1 MITLGDFIDFYLKLK
16 QKGFSFLMRKLFKFS
31 NQNRVASKWDN
42 FQTESDF
49 WVIPEVK
56 ADWNFKI
63 SGDSSVTY
71 EEYIAKKYL
80 NSDSKLTLLSVG
92 CGEGLHERNFAKQ
105 FPFSKIVGIDI
116 SPQSI
121 AKAKDYAKLEELT
134 IDYQAGDFTK
144 MNFENQKFDVIL
156 FDSSLHHFSTIASF
170 LKTTIQPLL
179 NDDGIVVVFEFCGPN
194 RLQWRFSQLRKVNQI
209 LANLPENYRKLTN
222 TNWIKR
228 KAYRPGILRMF
239 LVDPSEAPDSENLQK
254 ALHQNFD
261 IVEEVKLG
269 WTIIQPLFKNIAHH
283 FVNDKP
289 ETKRWIRFI
298 LDQEASYVCET
309 NENDAIFGIYKK
321 RNQL

>member
-1 MITLGDFIDFYLKLK
+1 
-16 QKGFSFLMRKLFKFS
+16 MRKLFKFS

-56 ADWNFKI
+56 ADWNVKI
-63 SGDSSVTY
+63 SGDSNVTY
-71 EEYIAKKYL
+71 EEYVAKKYL
-80 NSDSKLTLLSVG
+80 NSSSKLTLLSIG

-116 SPQSI
+116 STESI
-121 AKAKDYAKLEELT
+121 EMAKDYAKSEELN

-144 MNFENQKFDVIL
+144 INFENQKFDVIL
-156 FDSSLHHFSTIASF
+156 FDSSLHHFSAIASF

-179 NDDGIVVVFEFCGPN
+179 KDGGIVVVFEFCGPN
-194 RLQWRFSQLRKVNQI
+194 RLQWRTSQLRKVNQI
-209 LANLPENYRKLTN
+209 LANLPENYRKLPN
-222 TNWIKR
+222 TNWIKS
-228 KAYRPGILRMF
+228 KAFRPGILRMF

-254 ALHQNFD
+254 SLHENFEV
-261 IVEEVKLG
+261 VEEIKLG

-289 ETKRWIRFI
+289 ETKKWIRFI
-298 LDQEASYVCET
+298 LDQEASYVLET